1 MSKACSQGGKRA
13 INMQRFT
20 GNAMQHPPAAR
31 HTASKSAPLAE
42 NRAVISS
49 SLSSC
54 PLSRTCKSRSSTCT
68 EQSFNTPETL
78 CAKRLRSAE
87 LIVLD
92 LDCKQTWR
100 HNACLSGGGRPIA
113 APEQTICTQLNLPLS
128 LTLFHPGQG
137 NAALSI
143 PWRAAHLSV
152 FPPLLCLQFLLN
164 KVVRKAILSRITC
177 LFDLCLQTRRHVL
190 MVEDLLFQDAR
201 H

>member
-1 MSKACSQGGKRA
+1 
-13 INMQRFT
+13 
-20 GNAMQHPPAAR
+20 MQHPPAAR

-54 PLSRTCKSRSSTCT
+54 PLSRTCRSRSSTCT
-68 EQSFNTPETL
+68 AQSFNTPKTF
-78 CAKRLRSAE
+78 CAKRQRIAE

-92 LDCKQTWR
+92 LDCEQTWR
-100 HNACLSGGGRPIA
+100 YIACLNGSGRPIA
-113 APEQTICTQLNLPLS
+113 SPEQTICTQLNLPLS

-152 FPPLLCLQFLLN
+152 FHPPLCLQFLLN
-164 KVVRKAILSRITC
+164 QEARKAILSRITC
-177 LFDLCLQTRRHVL
+177 LFDLCLQTRRRVL
-190 MVEDLLFQDAR
+190 MVEDLLFQAAR